1 MSKGLFLK
9 ALAVQALAIG
19 IVFAILVALPL
30 RDGFFEDYGAI
41 TGPVAWIACS
51 FVTAAVLRMPTGY
64 VLFAAL
70 AGGVAGV
77 IVSLV
82 TSHTVGLI
90 VSLLVFAASCAGY
103 EPEGERD
110 AAPA

>member
-1 MSKGLFLK
+1 MSKALFAK
-9 ALAVQALAIG
+9 ALAVQALAVG
-19 IVFAILVALPL
+19 IVFAVLVALPL
-30 RDGFFEDYGAI
+30 REGFFEDYGLI

-51 FVTAAVLRMPTGY
+51 LVTAQVLRMPTGY

-77 IVSLV
+77 LVSLV

-90 VSLLVFAASCAGY
+90 ISLLVFGASCAGY
-103 EPEGERD
+103 EPEHD
-110 AAPA
+110 APQPV

>member
-9 ALAVQALAIG
+9 ALGVQTLLIAV
-19 IVFAILVALPL
+19 VFATLVALPL
-30 RDGFFEDYGAI
+30 REGFFEDYGLI
-41 TGPVAWIACS
+41 TGPVAWIGCS
-51 FVTAAVLRMPTGY
+51 LITAQLLRMPTGY

-82 TSHTVGLI
+82 TSHTPGLI
-90 VSLLVFAASCAGY
+90 VSLLVFGASCAGY
-103 EPEGERD
+103 EPERD
-110 AAPA
+110 VQPA